1 MSYHYEPMKLFFG
14 LTFAT
19 ALASGLMAGVFFAF
33 STFVMKALG
42 RIPAAEGISAMQSI
56 NVVVE
61 RSGFL
66 VVFLGTALAC
76 LVLAVASFWRF
87 NSPAGWL
94 VLAGA
99 TTYLLGS
106 LLVTMICNVPMNN
119 TLATMSAAE
128 PTAAAYWATYLR
140 DWTFWNH
147 VRTLACLLSS
157 GLLTAALRFL

>member
-1 MSYHYEPMKLFFG
+1 MNTMKLLFG
-14 LTFAT
+14 LTFTT
-19 ALASGLMAGVFFAF
+19 ALATGLMAGVFFAF

-66 VVFLGTALAC
+66 VVFLGAAVTCIALAI
-76 LVLAVASFWRF
+76 LSFWRLG
-87 NSPAGWL
+87 SHSGWF

-99 TTYLLGS
+99 AVYLLGCIV
-106 LLVTMICNVPMNN
+106 VTMIFNVPMNN
-119 TLATMSAAE
+119 ALAAMPAADAA
-128 PTAAAYWATYLR
+128 TATYWTKTYLR
-140 DWTFWNH
+140 DWKFWNH

-157 GLLTAALRFL
+157 GLLTWALRCS